1 MLYIYHYNVS
11 LMLSRILAGR
21 REFELNEYK
30 IYTDRNNLKARL
42 GCVDAMI
49 DLMDILRE
57 V

>member
-1 MLYIYHYNVS
+1 
-11 LMLSRILAGR
+11 MLSRILAGR
-21 REFELNEYK
+21 REFVNEYK